1 MDPAKNPNQC
11 IVEDRD
17 TWSAVIGLMRSHVP
31 GWPPEGPKGAPVY
44 IKYDTTF
51 TKQLKLAEIKTE
63 FQASGLAALGIVLD
77 AEQNPSS
84 VWGRVSPFLQ
94 ETFSTIPNFFPPEGL
109 VVQHQDGRRFGMW
122 VMPDNQLQGML
133 EDFLAPL

>member
-1 MDPAKNPNQC
+1 
-11 IVEDRD
+11 
-17 TWSAVIGLMRSHVP
+17 MRSHVP

-51 TKQLKLAEIKTE
+51 TKQLKLAEIKAE

-84 VWGRVSPFLQ
+84 VWGRVRPFLQ
-94 ETFSTIPNFFPPEGL
+94 ETFSTIPHFFRLKDWWFNIRTEDDSG
-109 VVQHQDGRRFGMW
+109 
-122 VMPDNQLQGML
+122 QGCGSCRIIS
-133 EDFLAPL
+133 